1 MLLFVVYHRN
11 VTKSVKN
18 SGNYH
23 LYEIFFVSLHR
34 ETIKQG
40 TMTEELAQE
49 IYNDGYAQG
58 KKDAEARFE
67 IGTAYANNHQMR
79 DLEAI
84 NKMVQEN
91 PKHSDEYKQAYAEII
106 ERYLGMIEF
115 QRDGNKYRAKE
126 VVEEQMRVARNRL
139 EERYRKAV
147 EERRID
153 HTAYTQIIACIEAT
167 YQELFMAGV
176 RVGMGE
182 LVGPQRIHINNKE
195 D

>member
-1 MLLFVVYHRN
+1 MTNKEAEAIMQKVYD
-11 VTKSVKN
+11 
-18 SGNYH
+18 
-23 LYEIFFVSLHR
+23 
-34 ETIKQG
+34 
-40 TMTEELAQE
+40 
-49 IYNDGYAQG
+49 DGYAQG

-91 PKHSDEYKQAYAEII
+91 PKHSDEYKLAYAEII